1 MSEHDKPHRSR
12 IGWSSSPGWARFRL
26 IFLFALLVSSI
37 VGWLLFSDGIDDG
50 GSSTVG
56 MRVLSVRELYP
67 DALEAARQWRG
78 DAVLSY
84 ATASFRPS
92 ESPGGLTA
100 GLGFRSASEPGI
112 YLLVWFRESSGDT
125 QMEVHEGSNP
135 PDRPVGEAIDPLQ
148 LPFDT
153 AQALEM
159 ALQAGGAEFLSEHP
173 TINWPQSLTLEY
185 EDLFYSQGSVLWIV
199 RLLERGTLEHAEVAI
214 DALTGEVVEQ

>member
-1 MSEHDKPHRSR
+1 M
-12 IGWSSSPGWARFRL
+12 
-26 IFLFALLVSSI
+26 
-37 VGWLLFSDGIDDG
+37 
-50 GSSTVG
+50 G

-125 QMEVHEGSNP
+125 QMEVH
-135 PDRPVGEAIDPLQ
+135 EAIDPLQ